1 MRPDH
6 AVPFVVDDHG
16 DVRVALPVAGLV
28 HADRRQ
34 TVERRG
40 HRRPEPVGDPAGDVA
55 RGTPRDVQEPADG
68 LLVGDGHQPCAFRLE
83 IPREPAAGLGPRHL
97 GDHDTAPGTV
107 HARHHGDQFD
117 PPAAEILMTP
127 TTHTTALVVTAPAS
141 AAAGASEHA
150 LARAHADLEHGRG
163 TQRRVDDPRGLDDRA
178 FDVEELVEYAVHQAL
193 AGCLFILVEN
203 ILPRKRSSLTPSTA
217 QRRTHTHENNT
228 SAGKVS

>member
-1 MRPDH
+1 MP
-6 AVPFVVDDHG
+6 
-16 DVRVALPVAGLV
+16 
-28 HADRRQ
+28 
-34 TVERRG
+34 
-40 HRRPEPVGDPAGDVA
+40 
-55 RGTPRDVQEPADG
+55 
-68 LLVGDGHQPCAFRLE
+68 
-83 IPREPAAGLGPRHL
+83 
-97 GDHDTAPGTV
+97 
-107 HARHHGDQFD
+107 
-117 PPAAEILMTP
+117 P

-203 ILPRKRSSLTPSTA
+203 ILPRKRSSLTPSTT

-228 SAGKVS
+228 SAKNNNRYPPNMVYSLVAQKQKVYRVDSAQQEGWRGTISARRQIHKHRQYTHGPRQPERTHSHRAIRYVTSNEWSTRHCLDMSRIDEITPVAN